1 MNKAV
6 RAIAIAA
13 VLWTG
18 FGAASGAL
26 AQAQRSAQ
34 SDCAR
39 EAERR
44 GYTTLSA
51 RNFQQY
57 KDGWSLELQAR
68 DTAGRV
74 SWGSCFVET
83 RTGDVSLYGFG
94 WSGGDGAGNAGNL
107 FEFNCSSTEGKYREC
122 QLPVDGR
129 ARLIKQKS
137 DSPCIQ
143 GQSWGQRGDRVWVDR
158 GCRARFEV
166 TFGGSGAGQR
176 VECRSEQQRYRE
188 CPIARGYVG
197 RLVGDESGGKC
208 RNAGAW
214 GTRDGVVWVDLGC
227 KGRFEL
233 VRSGGSG
240 GSGSGGGNPRPAA
253 ARGGP
258 VPQPGG
264 AGRCVRARYP
274 ACGAARFVLG
284 DDHRRREGR
293 HAGATDLPF
302 LSGRESRGT
311 LLSRQL
317 RCRLEWR
324 RLAPGTARSAPGS
337 VSRHSVEP
345 I

>member
-6 RAIAIAA
+6 RTIAVAA
-13 VLWTG
+13 ALWMG

-26 AQAQRSAQ
+26 AQVQRSAQ

-39 EAERR
+39 EAARR

-94 WSGGDGAGNAGNL
+94 WSGGAGSAGSAGNL

-166 TFGGSGAGQR
+166 TFGGGGAGQR

-188 CPIARGYVG
+188 CPIAHGYVG

-233 VRSGGSG
+233 VRSGGSS
-240 GSGSGGGNPRPAA
+240 GSGTGGGNPGQQQRAEVHCRNQA
-253 ARGGP
+253 AREGVSVRGIQPAVLRGSYWETTIDGAKGGMRVRP
-258 VPQPGG
+258 ICRFYPGG
-264 AGRCVRARYP
+264 NRAELFYPGNSGAGW
-274 ACGAARFVLG
+274 
-284 DDHRRREGR
+284 
-293 HAGATDLPF
+293 
-302 LSGRESRGT
+302 SGG
-311 LLSRQL
+311 
-317 RCRLEWR
+317 
-324 RLAPGTARSAPGS
+324 G
-337 VSRHSVEP
+337 
-345 I
+345 

>member
-6 RAIAIAA
+6 RTAAVAA
-13 VLWTG
+13 VLWIG
-18 FGAASGAL
+18 FGAATGAL

-44 GYTTLSA
+44 GYTTLAA

-57 KDGWSLELQAR
+57 KDGWSLEIQAR

-94 WSGGDGAGNAGNL
+94 WSGGGTGNAGSTGNL

-158 GCRARFEV
+158 GCRAKFEV
-166 TFGGSGAGQR
+166 TFGGSGASQR

-197 RLVGDESGGKC
+197 KLISDESGGKC
-208 RNAGAW
+208 RNTGAW
-214 GTRDGVVWVDLGC
+214 GTRDGLVWVNLGC

-233 VRSGGSG
+233 VRSGGGSG
-240 GSGSGGGNPRPAA
+240 GSGSGGGNPGQQQRAEVQCRNQAA
-253 ARGGP
+253 REGLSVRGVANAVLRGSYWETTVDGARGGKP
-258 VPQPGG
+258 VRAICRFYPGG
-264 AGRCVRARYP
+264 NRAELYYP
-274 ACGAARFVLG
+274 GG
-284 DDHRRREGR
+284 PG
-293 HAGATDLPF
+293 GGW
-302 LSGRESRGT
+302 SGG
-311 LLSRQL
+311 
-317 RCRLEWR
+317 
-324 RLAPGTARSAPGS
+324 
-337 VSRHSVEP
+337 
-345 I
+345 